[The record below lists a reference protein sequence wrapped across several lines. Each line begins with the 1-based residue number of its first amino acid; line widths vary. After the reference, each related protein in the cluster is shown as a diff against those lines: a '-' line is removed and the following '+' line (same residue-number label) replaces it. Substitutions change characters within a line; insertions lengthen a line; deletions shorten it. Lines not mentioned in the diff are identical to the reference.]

1 MLSLSALLAAYVLGG
16 LTFLPLVLLLL
27 FAHAYFT
34 FPERI
39 LDPPAP
45 PLQLAEDDSSVFKNT
60 RDEKLVRRLTNSVDA
75 AAGYFLVTRE
85 FVPGG
90 VNGKP
95 PERSSPAGSAAP
107 SDSPSVYQTMY
118 RSIFDRKSTPS
129 NAGTDSPKPR
139 PKQARNQFYVVLR

>member
-1 MLSLSALLAAYVLGG
+1 MLGG

-39 LDPPAP
+39 LDPPAS
-45 PLQLAEDDSSVFKNT
+45 PLQLSEDDPSVFKNT

-95 PERSSPAGSAAP
+95 PERSSPAGSGPP

-118 RSIFDRKSTPS
+118 RSIFDRKATPS